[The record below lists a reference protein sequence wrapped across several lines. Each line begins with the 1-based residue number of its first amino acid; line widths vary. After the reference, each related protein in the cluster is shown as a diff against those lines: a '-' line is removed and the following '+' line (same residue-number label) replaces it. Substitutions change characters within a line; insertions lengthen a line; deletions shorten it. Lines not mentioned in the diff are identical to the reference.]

1 MAVAGRREMRQVASS
16 QRVAFVLELLENLLV
31 ADRDPGY
38 DGVGDEVQAQ
48 RLVGLLF
55 ELALADVALVGEGDE
70 APLEL
75 PRYGGHTSLTR
86 P

>member
-1 MAVAGRREMRQVASS
+1 VAVAGRREMRQVASS

-38 DGVGDEVQAQ
+38 VGVGDEVQAQ

-75 PRYGGHTSLTR
+75 PRYGGSS
-86 P
+86 